1 MDKNRTNYEG
11 GADLLDDGA
20 VKKLGEIAL
29 QAIRTESDLA
39 EVKRV
44 PRLPNGEREDDVQ
57 HSYSLAILAPELRKQ
72 LYPHLDNNKVQG
84 FANAHE
90 LLEIA
95 TGDVATFN
103 LTEKQLEEK
112 HQREQRAKEKLMK
125 RLTPELGQNLE
136 EYERQ
141 DTPEAR
147 FVRAVDKILPVAM
160 DVVG

>member
-1 MDKNRTNYEG
+1 MNKKETNYEG

-20 VKKLGEIAL
+20 VKNLGNIAL
-29 QAIRTESDLA
+29 RTIQMEVDLA
-39 EVKRV
+39 GVPRV
-44 PRLPNGEREDDVQ
+44 PRLPNGEVEDDVQ

-103 LTEKQLEEK
+103 LTKKQLEEK
-112 HQREQRAKEKLMK
+112 HRREQ
-125 RLTPELGQNLE
+125 
-136 EYERQ
+136 
-141 DTPEAR
+141 
-147 FVRAVDKILPVAM
+147 
-160 DVVG
+160 